1 MLKLTITRKPAVVN
15 AEFMIA
21 LRDDLMIAA
30 KNLSNNE
37 MQQGKYLMMAFLA
50 EDILNT
56 WLKPPVNESIQEDR
70 KKYQLKMDLKDK

>member
-30 KNLSNNE
+30 KNMSNNE
-37 MQQGKYLMMAFLA
+37 LQQGKYLMMAFMA
-50 EDILNT
+50 EDILNSS
-56 WLKPPVNESIQEDR
+56 LKPPINESIQEDR
-70 KKYQLKMDLKDK
+70 KKYQLKMDVK

>member
-21 LRDDLMIAA
+21 LRDDLMIAT
-30 KNLSNNE
+30 KNMTNNE
-37 MQQGKYLMMAFLA
+37 LQQGKYLMMAFMA

-70 KKYQLKMDLKDK
+70 RKYQLKMETKG